1 MADKEKLWQKY
12 LNMDLQDLMKLDYR
26 GVREA
31 AHSLN
36 TVANQRLNM
45 FRQFYEEHENFPRSY
60 RFRDIYRKTSAGFM
74 ENTNAME
81 GGFRYSNKLEGK
93 TRSQQRNILLNHI
106 TILRKFLNGQQGTLD
121 SWIKQITKE
130 ENLIRRQLHQPE
142 LPEYVPSGKENREEY
157 IKTLV
162 YFSDNTVVKGFWNVF
177 NTITKTKPQ
186 IIAAIERKYGTSR
199 SQSDNIKEE
208 IAVAIANGART
219 EVEILNAIEEEFGL
233 SIEKDN
239 KDQDYANNGTFRTGS
254 NQ

>member
-31 AHSLN
+31 VHSLN
-36 TVANQRLNM
+36 SVANLRLDK
-45 FRQFYEEHENFPRSY
+45 FRRFYKEHPNFPTSY

-74 ENTNAME
+74 ENTNAFE
-81 GGFRYSNKLEGK
+81 SSFLYKHKLEEK
-93 TRSQQRNILLNHI
+93 TRSQQRNIMLNQI
-106 TILRKFLNGQQGTLD
+106 NILRKFLKGQQGSID
-121 SWIKQITKE
+121 GWIQQITKE
-130 ENLIRRQLHQPE
+130 ENLIRRQLNQPE
-142 LPEYVPSGKENREEY
+142 LPEYKPQGKEYREEY

-162 YFSDNTVVKGFWNVF
+162 YFSDNTIVKSFWNAF

-186 IIAAIERKYGTSR
+186 VIAAIERKYGTSR

-208 IAVAIANGART
+208 IALVVANGART
-219 EVEILNAIEEEFGL
+219 EIDIINAIEKEFGL